1 LGCPI
6 PHNDAFMLRRSLRST
21 FSRPT
26 LAAALL
32 LAVFGACHRGKSILP
47 APEQPKTMLH
57 VANSEFLDAVVYV
70 VDRGQRVRLG
80 VASSNR
86 TTTFEIPPH
95 LLFAATPL
103 SFLIDPVGAP
113 ARPST
118 GDLVIIPGD
127 EVELRLSGGRV
138 VLTKRAP

>member
-1 LGCPI
+1 
-6 PHNDAFMLRRSLRST
+6 MLRRGYTLPRSCV
-21 FSRPT
+21 PI
-26 LAAALL
+26 LLL
-32 LAVFGACHRGKSILP
+32 LALLGAAACRHKSLAP
-47 APEQPKTMLH
+47 APEPPPKTILH
-57 VANSEFLDAVVYV
+57 VANGEFLDAVVYV

-103 SFLIDPVGAP
+103 SFVVDPIGAP

-118 GDLVIIPGD
+118 GDVVIVPGD
-127 EVELRLSGGRV
+127 DLELRLSGGRA
-138 VLTKRAP
+138 VLTKRP

>member
-1 LGCPI
+1 MVTRRYALRRFTVLV
-6 PHNDAFMLRRSLRST
+6 FMLAAPSGVVACRHKSL
-21 FSRPT
+21 
-26 LAAALL
+26 
-32 LAVFGACHRGKSILP
+32 
-47 APEQPKTMLH
+47 APEPEPPPKTFLH
-57 VANSEFLDAVVYV
+57 VANGEFLDAVVYV

-103 SFLIDPVGAP
+103 SFIVDPIGAP

-118 GDLVIIPGD
+118 GDVIINPGD
-127 EVELRLSGGRV
+127 EIELQLNGGRA
-138 VLTKRAP
+138 VLTKRP